1 VKLQTIPSHIIEDPP
16 QILIWEADEIA
27 PSVVIF
33 VVLYMWEMKLFA
45 FLLPFVFLRI
55 MSRIKNT
62 FMRGMLFHLTWRYGI
77 LKMNKIYPSGL
88 VSEMMD

>member
-1 VKLQTIPSHIIEDPP
+1 
-16 QILIWEADEIA
+16 LIWEADEIA

-33 VVLYMWEMKLFA
+33 VVLYMWEMKLLA

-62 FMRGMLFHLTWRYGI
+62 FMRGMLFHLTWRHGI
-77 LKMNKIYPSGL
+77 MTINKIYPSGL
-88 VSEMMD
+88 INEMTD